1 MPHGQDKGKGH
12 SALDL
17 EEPHLQTL
25 LLLNLTVRKN
35 YFKLAEGGKKEAS
48 QSESKGVFQMLRGKG
63 VTTWLG
69 INSWNYEIVGYR
81 GL

>member
-12 SALDL
+12 IALDL

-25 LLLNLTVRKN
+25 LLLNLTVCKN
-35 YFKLAEGGKKEAS
+35 YFKLGEGGKKDAS
-48 QSESKGVFQMLRGKG
+48 QSESKG